1 MEEEKKFQVGDK
13 IIIFRQDTTNRT
25 YGWEEEIK
33 PFLNQ
38 IVVVIES
45 DSISLQ
51 IKGLPHVWI
60 HVDDCRLAETPHR
73 LFEVGDRVEIRNDF
87 KTDPDGV
94 YYDPFKMDNHIGKTG
109 IVTRYSD
116 SFVRGIPCVAVQ
128 VLGIGAT
135 SYMWPETSLG
145 LLKDHGLCAGMYVK
159 CIANGIGNY
168 AGIKGHYYLV
178 TKADD
183 NVIGLKAENEGLDT
197 VYTGSTATRFIPAIK
212 DEYDSFRLYASDTT
226 PTARFN
232 VGDWVEIT
240 GKYEDNGDAA
250 WCDSMDEDIGG
261 TYCISYADERD
272 EQTFIQLKGSCDKHY
287 NFPIECIKKV
297 KDPNIHAYT
306 VGVTFNDPPNVSQGL
321 RYVIGVDPYTEE
333 SKIEIKTVK
342 RVELL

>member
-33 PFLNQ
+33 PFLNKT
-38 IVVVIES
+38 VVVIES
-45 DSISLQ
+45 DSTSLQ
-51 IKGLPHVWI
+51 IKGLPNAWI
-60 HVDDCRLAETPHR
+60 HVDDCKLAETPHR
-73 LFEVGDRVEIRNDF
+73 LFKVGDRVEIRNNF

-94 YYDPFKMDNHIGKTG
+94 YYDPFKMDSHIGKTG
-109 IVTRYSD
+109 VVTKLSE
-116 SFVRGIPCVAVQ
+116 SFVRGIPCVIIK
-128 VLGIGAT
+128 VLGTGDIN
-135 SYMWPETSLG
+135 YVWPETSLG
-145 LLKDHGLCAGMYVK
+145 LLKDHGLYAGMYVK
-159 CIANGIGNY
+159 CIADGIGNY

-212 DEYDSFRLYASDTT
+212 DEYDSFRLYALDTT
-226 PTARFN
+226 P
-232 VGDWVEIT
+232 
-240 GKYEDNGDAA
+240 
-250 WCDSMDEDIGG
+250 
-261 TYCISYADERD
+261 
-272 EQTFIQLKGSCDKHY
+272 
-287 NFPIECIKKV
+287 
-297 KDPNIHAYT
+297 T

-321 RYVIGVDPYTEE
+321 RYVIGSDPYTEE